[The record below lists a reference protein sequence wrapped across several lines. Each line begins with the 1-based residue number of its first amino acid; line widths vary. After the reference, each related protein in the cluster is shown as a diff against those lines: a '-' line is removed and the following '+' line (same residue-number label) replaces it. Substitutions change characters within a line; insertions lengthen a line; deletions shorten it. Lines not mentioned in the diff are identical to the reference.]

1 MDGIFTMNLMIQF
14 TKIIMKTES
23 ETELKSDSLIT
34 TENITKLVVLV
45 KFDSGDIHQVLLNE
59 KERDLTLDL
68 LVNSVLDKKMSVSTK
83 IDTID
88 F

>member
-1 MDGIFTMNLMIQF
+1 
-14 TKIIMKTES
+14 MKTES

>member
-1 MDGIFTMNLMIQF
+1 MIQF

>member
-1 MDGIFTMNLMIQF
+1 
-14 TKIIMKTES
+14 MKTES

-68 LVNSVLDKKMSVSTK
+68 LVNSVLDKKMSVSAK
-83 IDTID
+83 IDSID